1 MIGAPLVLGYLGFAS
16 SVTKFGVPR
25 TEEQHAAGRALL
37 LSAGIVALSSA
48 LAVWVLTLVR
58 ATTASHRR
66 HGWEILWC
74 LLALPAGLVGLV
86 LVVSLR

>member
-1 MIGAPLVLGYLGFAS
+1 MLAYLGFAS
-16 SVTKFGVPR
+16 KLTFFGESP
-25 TEEQHAAGRALL
+25 TEEEDAAGDALL

-58 ATTASHRR
+58 LTTAPKSR

-74 LLALPAGLVGLV
+74 LLALPATLAGLA
-86 LVVSLR
+86 LVVSIR